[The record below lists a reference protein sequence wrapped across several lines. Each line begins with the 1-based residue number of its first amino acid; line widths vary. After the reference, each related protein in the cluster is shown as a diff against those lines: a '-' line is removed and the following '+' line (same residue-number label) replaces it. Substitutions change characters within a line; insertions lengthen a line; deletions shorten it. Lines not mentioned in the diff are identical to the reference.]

1 MPPMSTAAAPEYGTV
16 MTQAGNENFPV
27 ASVFLPAGQR
37 HQLMAIYGV
46 ARLIDDV
53 GDESA
58 GDRRRLL
65 DWLDRELDRVFSGG
79 EPEHRAMQSLAA
91 TVAQSP
97 LPAQPFRDLIQA
109 NRQDQEVTRYE
120 TFDQLLGYC
129 RLSAAP
135 VGELVLHVFGAATP
149 DRLAQSER
157 ICAGL
162 QVIEHIQDVAEDYS
176 RGRIYMPAED
186 MRRFG
191 CSESEMAAAQAGPEL
206 RALLAFEAQR
216 AGSLLDQGAPL
227 AITLSARPRAALAG
241 FVAGGRAA
249 LHALARASYDV
260 CPYPTRTGTR
270 RAFARAFFRAVRGK

>member
-1 MPPMSTAAAPEYGTV
+1 
-16 MTQAGNENFPV
+16 
-27 ASVFLPAGQR
+27 
-37 HQLMAIYGV
+37 
-46 ARLIDDV
+46 
-53 GDESA
+53 
-58 GDRRRLL
+58 
-65 DWLDRELDRVFSGG
+65 
-79 EPEHRAMQSLAA
+79 MQSLAA
-91 TVAQSP
+91 AVAQSP

-176 RGRIYMPAED
+176 RGRIYMPARGHGAVRMLRERD
-186 MRRFG
+186 GRGTGR
-191 CSESEMAAAQAGPEL
+191 PEL

-227 AITLSARPRAALAG
+227 ATTLSARPRAALAG

-249 LHALARASYDV
+249 LHALASGVIRCLPISD
-260 CPYPTRTGTR
+260 PDRYPPSLRQSVLQSGTGQMIR
-270 RAFARAFFRAVRGK
+270 RSAREMNTSQPQGVRGPVSHEDDAGNRSRAGATESCEQITRA